1 MIEELAQKVETDPG
15 KREAQKVLAAEMTKF
30 VHGEEA
36 LAQSG
41 KITEALFSGDI
52 KGLTADEIEQ
62 GFKDMP
68 TFHASKESKNIVDWL
83 VELRIEPSK
92 RQAREDI
99 TNGAISM
106 NGERVSDLNTE
117 VTVENSFDGRFII
130 IRKGKKNYSLVK
142 LGE

>member
-1 MIEELAQKVETDPG
+1 
-15 KREAQKVLAAEMTKF
+15 
-30 VHGEEA
+30 
-36 LAQSG
+36 
-41 KITEALFSGDI
+41 TEALFSGDI
-52 KGLTADEIEQ
+52 KALTADEIEQ

-68 TFHASKESKNIVDWL
+68 TFNAAKETKNIVEWL
-83 VELRIEPSK
+83 VDLGIEPSR

-99 TNGAISM
+99 NSGAILM
-106 NGERVSDLNTE
+106 NGDKVTDVNTD